1 MTAVSAR
8 FRGGREIC
16 SDLVCFVQ
24 RMCERTPLET
34 LGVVRSGDM
43 IASESAR
50 KRVILA
56 GFVGLA
62 RSIIDGKSFG
72 PEPWR
77 ALLRGFHNA
86 ALPRKKNPLSAHLGN
101 ASPDLWYLVFEEEPN
116 VLHVYFHE
124 RHIEPLRPPP
134 PLFQD
139 PITTMVPAVPVSCLP
154 DDACASPTV
163 DMMSLVDY
171 VCPMSKEDA
180 AAFLERHDTS
190 SRTTPR
196 CSNATFDSSTD
207 TSDPDTARDA
217 LLMSLAH
224 PGSEIPG
231 SANSDVLA
239 EPAGSAREEK
249 ATRATEAASRAGTIK
264 VGQYE
269 VEIPEDDEGGWYVY
283 DFTKRDSKGDK
294 ASSSP
299 SFSQSSPPRR
309 ISDAKGTSVMVRRC
323 DLGGDVSNKIPFPL
337 RREHN
342 DPWYVINA
350 SGDPPSEYVGIP
362 TQEIPAAIHLPRE
375 SPSDVPPLTIDCE
388 AAKVGNG
395 KMIAF
400 YVLDHKEYL
409 SHSHN
414 ISGCVFV
421 LPCPNPEDIDDESS
435 AVEFDYSSLDLLAE
449 QNSPIA
455 EISVECGT
463 STTVILPGQVPI
475 TVRWSRSVIIRRSK
489 GSKTTSSFKVY
500 YIRHG
505 NMTWRAST
513 YAIPQPRPKG
523 SFSSDVIRVVADR
536 LYDGPFYDWL
546 VGVAIEKALCDTK
559 GLSESQRQHTIDS
572 FYRSRLPSRNVDCH
586 IWERFKCW
594 ERLLK
599 CPTRARGGLQSAS
612 YDVKP
617 LTWDWL
623 NSNILKWC
631 PKLDISR
638 VYHSLQDQ
646 VRVLHGRLTAN
657 SDRRLGASK
666 ASAARPFDP
675 ASTTPAPPLF
685 FGPAQG
691 QPQRHSGAEFP
702 NGRPAVGP
710 PTDLASLGDEKKRA
724 ACEIGNIC
732 TPTLNDPNNPH
743 SVAARILSQLSSSKG
758 ADRKNLDSSSREKG
772 AKGGPKRKK
781 SKNAKGPPRKRRA
794 FIAFKSRR
802 NEEIDGIFDDSE
814 DSCSS

>member
-231 SANSDVLA
+231 SANSDALGRA
-239 EPAGSAREEK
+239 DAPRARENRHHSGQPAGSARLAEQRQTGITAGMSRERRSRQDTTSELRARIQRTEEK

-323 DLGGDVSNKIPFPL
+323 YLGGDVSNKIPFPL

-400 YVLDHKEYL
+400 YVLDHKEY
-409 SHSHN
+409 
-414 ISGCVFV
+414 
-421 LPCPNPEDIDDESS
+421 
-435 AVEFDYSSLDLLAE
+435 
-449 QNSPIA
+449 
-455 EISVECGT
+455 
-463 STTVILPGQVPI
+463 
-475 TVRWSRSVIIRRSK
+475 
-489 GSKTTSSFKVY
+489 
-500 YIRHG
+500 
-505 NMTWRAST
+505 
-513 YAIPQPRPKG
+513 
-523 SFSSDVIRVVADR
+523 
-536 LYDGPFYDWL
+536 
-546 VGVAIEKALCDTK
+546 
-559 GLSESQRQHTIDS
+559 
-572 FYRSRLPSRNVDCH
+572 
-586 IWERFKCW
+586 
-594 ERLLK
+594 
-599 CPTRARGGLQSAS
+599 
-612 YDVKP
+612 
-617 LTWDWL
+617 
-623 NSNILKWC
+623 
-631 PKLDISR
+631 
-638 VYHSLQDQ
+638 
-646 VRVLHGRLTAN
+646 
-657 SDRRLGASK
+657 
-666 ASAARPFDP
+666 
-675 ASTTPAPPLF
+675 
-685 FGPAQG
+685 FG
-691 QPQRHSGAEFP
+691 FW
-702 NGRPAVGP
+702 
-710 PTDLASLGDEKKRA
+710 
-724 ACEIGNIC
+724 I
-732 TPTLNDPNNPH
+732 
-743 SVAARILSQLSSSKG
+743 
-758 ADRKNLDSSSREKG
+758 
-772 AKGGPKRKK
+772 
-781 SKNAKGPPRKRRA
+781 
-794 FIAFKSRR
+794 
-802 NEEIDGIFDDSE
+802 
-814 DSCSS
+814 